1 MCIPP
6 AISLHR
12 KHTCS
17 AELMICVRVC
27 TKVTVLLQNCKHVSI
42 DPFWLAELSDLKMD
56 WAIFFLTALQM
67 GGNWWK
73 GSHAY
78 NKGRNT
84 VLVVSKLPLPN
95 YRADLDDHHGS
106 SQRQVIMGSAVQ
118 DLHPFLFSNS
128 LFFLHLIFSS
138 YSILH
143 WLCLVPWFV
152 HELRAYEGSFLPGD
166 WFCYGLH
173 IFSGF

>member
-1 MCIPP
+1 M
-6 AISLHR
+6 
-12 KHTCS
+12 
-17 AELMICVRVC
+17 
-27 TKVTVLLQNCKHVSI
+27 LLQKCKHVSI
-42 DPFWLAELSDLKMD
+42 DPFWLAELSDLKID
-56 WAIFFLTALQM
+56 RAVLFLTALQM

-118 DLHPFLFSNS
+118 DLHPFLLSNS

-143 WLCLVPWFV
+143 
-152 HELRAYEGSFLPGD
+152 
-166 WFCYGLH
+166 
-173 IFSGF
+173 